1 MTSNVIGPSR
11 EIVTNSAP
19 SSESVRFCK
28 DCKWF
33 VPYDN
38 PDRMELGK
46 CSHKSAE
53 RHWAKFADSDGLV
66 TGELRFSFARNER
79 SRANGCGLEATLFE
93 PKPVEHPAETVTA
106 REASNKPTDSAYIS
120 ALILIIVAF
129 ASAIVTA
136 LCIKGLD
143 WK

>member
-11 EIVTNSAP
+11 EIVTNSDP

-66 TGELRFSFARNER
+66 TGELRLSFARNER
-79 SRANGCGLEATLFE
+79 SRANGCGFEATLFE
-93 PKPVEHPAETVTA
+93 PKPADSATVTA